1 MNLTQTPMYSHEAFD
16 ALLKRYAFKT
26 VLDIGCGS
34 GTHSRGFQN
43 AGKDVT
49 ALDINP
55 PKDLPVRTIIS
66 DYTAIYLEG
75 EYDCVWLSHVLEHQ
89 LDTHS
94 FLRKVHG
101 NLAEGGVL
109 AVTVPPMKNEIVGG
123 HVSLWNM
130 GLLLYRLVLA
140 GFDCG
145 EAIGKSY
152 DYNISVLVKKRTIEI
167 DWGCLN
173 FDAGDIAKLSKFF
186 PQSRIWKEGFR
197 GDILNLNW

>member
-1 MNLTQTPMYSHEAFD
+1 MNLTQTPMYSQEAFG
-16 ALLKRYAFKT
+16 ALLKRFSFKT

-34 GTHSRGFQN
+34 GVHSLEFQK

-49 ALDINP
+49 ALDMNP
-55 PKDLPVRTIIS
+55 PKNLPFRTIIS
-66 DYTAIYLEG
+66 DYSAIHLE
-75 EYDCVWLSHVLEHQ
+75 EIFDCVWMSHVLEHQ

-140 GFDCG
+140 GFDCS

-152 DYNISVLVKKRTIEI
+152 GYNVSVIVKKKTIDI
-167 DWGCLN
+167 DWRCLN
-173 FDAGDIAKLSKFF
+173 FDAGDVAKLSKFF
-186 PQSRIWKEGFR
+186 PKSRIWNEGFR
-197 GDILNLNW
+197 GDILDLNW